1 MKFIKS
7 LMVVAFALPLTII
20 AQEDS
25 ASASDV
31 EEVVVVGSQIKGAN
45 IAGVL
50 PVTVISA
57 EDIEALGVDSG
68 DELLENIAEQG
79 LNYFNES
86 EMASGGVNASRG
98 DMGAYNLRN
107 LGVGNT
113 LTLLNGRRLVLSPG
127 YQTEKI
133 GGDFVPT
140 MTVNS
145 QLVPVYGLERMEIL
159 RDGASAIY
167 GADAVAGVVNN
178 VMQNDYEGLVVRAK
192 VSAYDHFETED
203 NWFNVKWGKDFGK
216 TNVSVFF
223 DHYDRG
229 SIDAS
234 EDPRWGD
241 SDHRKWVPEDSPWF
255 GSTSFRNTSTNSL
268 YGQFDMVKSSEHG
281 SSNPYNHDFT
291 DSNGEFEVFPL
302 GDPRCSNRSS
312 QNGIIFDTGYG
323 TCIAQDGNGVERYN
337 LWGLTEKRGKLERQN
352 LLVFINSELSNGVE
366 TFTEIGYYT
375 SDSERRNHPSY
386 AFTSS
391 KHRVGPDNYWLNQ
404 MTLPDGTALFAGY
417 ELYIDNYRYA
427 EVPRMTYVDKE
438 TYRFLQGF
446 RGTTGNWDWET
457 ALVYSKATADD
468 VTKNRISNTLLKEAL
483 FDDTPAAYNPF
494 SAGVASNI
502 ERVLVDVS
510 RNGMS
515 SLKMFDFKM
524 VNQEMFT
531 LPAGPVAM
539 LVGFEIRDEV
549 VSDDRD
555 DRLDGTIDYCDYEND
570 CYPLV
575 ADVVNSSPTG
585 DVSGERQ
592 TTSIFLELN
601 APITDSISSQLA
613 IRHESSDDFASAT
626 VGKFAVGWEINP
638 SLSLRASASTAFRA
652 PNIIQLNEGGVV
664 RSGTRDDWVVQRVQ
678 DILNAAGGYDGDT
691 SITDSDIDSAY
702 TIQRRAVGGN
712 KLDAEESTNSSIGF
726 VYTPESLPGLMVTVD
741 NWEIEKEK
749 TIGLFGREN
758 QIVNDMLLRFEN
770 GLNNCD
776 SFMGDPLVVREPADA
791 GDAGYFIAAGICP
804 AGVVKY
810 VQNDYTNMA
819 TRTLSGTDV
828 GIYYDIDTKYGDFG
842 IKYIG
847 SKTDEF
853 TQDASGEFAFLQ
865 AQKDAGNIPA
875 NIPLDGFGD
884 LLGMDGNYDTKHT
897 LKTSWRM
904 GNWGA
909 TMSMLTKGEFY
920 QNSLTLSDGTRY
932 IIPEMTTIDATV
944 SYNFRWNGNKA
955 RVRFA
960 IKNLED
966 ERAPLA
972 DRYYGYFAD
981 AHQDYGRNYYV
992 DLRLTF

>member
-1 MKFIKS
+1 
-7 LMVVAFALPLTII
+7 
-20 AQEDS
+20 
-25 ASASDV
+25 
-31 EEVVVVGSQIKGAN
+31 
-45 IAGVL
+45 
-50 PVTVISA
+50 
-57 EDIEALGVDSG
+57 
-68 DELLENIAEQG
+68 
-79 LNYFNES
+79 
-86 EMASGGVNASRG
+86 
-98 DMGAYNLRN
+98 
-107 LGVGNT
+107 
-113 LTLLNGRRLVLSPG
+113 
-127 YQTEKI
+127 
-133 GGDFVPT
+133 
-140 MTVNS
+140 
-145 QLVPVYGLERMEIL
+145 
-159 RDGASAIY
+159 
-167 GADAVAGVVNN
+167 
-178 VMQNDYEGLVVRAK
+178 
-192 VSAYDHFETED
+192 
-203 NWFNVKWGKDFGK
+203 
-216 TNVSVFF
+216 
-223 DHYDRG
+223 
-229 SIDAS
+229 
-234 EDPRWGD
+234 
-241 SDHRKWVPEDSPWF
+241 
-255 GSTSFRNTSTNSL
+255 
-268 YGQFDMVKSSEHG
+268 
-281 SSNPYNHDFT
+281 
-291 DSNGEFEVFPL
+291 
-302 GDPRCSNRSS
+302 
-312 QNGIIFDTGYG
+312 
-323 TCIAQDGNGVERYN
+323 
-337 LWGLTEKRGKLERQN
+337 
-352 LLVFINSELSNGVE
+352 
-366 TFTEIGYYT
+366 
-375 SDSERRNHPSY
+375 
-386 AFTSS
+386 
-391 KHRVGPDNYWLNQ
+391 
-404 MTLPDGTALFAGY
+404 
-417 ELYIDNYRYA
+417 
-427 EVPRMTYVDKE
+427 
-438 TYRFLQGF
+438 
-446 RGTTGNWDWET
+446 
-457 ALVYSKATADD
+457 
-468 VTKNRISNTLLKEAL
+468 
-483 FDDTPAAYNPF
+483 
-494 SAGVASNI
+494 
-502 ERVLVDVS
+502 
-510 RNGMS
+510 
-515 SLKMFDFKM
+515 
-524 VNQEMFT
+524 MFT

-592 TTSIFLELN
+592 TTSIFVELN

-613 IRHESSDDFASAT
+613 VRHESSDDFASAT
-626 VGKFAVGWEINP
+626 VGKFALGWEINP
-638 SLSLRASASTAFRA
+638 NLSLRASASTAFRA
-652 PNIIQLNEGGVV
+652 PNIIQLNEAGVV

-678 DILNAAGGYDGDT
+678 DVLNAAGGYDGDT

-702 TIQRRAVGGN
+702 TIQRRAVGAG

-726 VYTPESLPGLMVTVD
+726 VFTPEAVPGLMVTVD
-741 NWEIEKEK
+741 NWEIEKDK

-865 AQKDAGNIPA
+865 AEKDAGNIPA

-909 TMSMLTKGEFY
+909 TMSMLTKGDFY

>member
-1 MKFIKS
+1 MKTIKTF
-7 LMVVAFALPLTII
+7 LVLALAMPFLIK
-20 AQEDS
+20 AQDDT
-25 ASASDV
+25 AAADV
-31 EEVVVVGSQIKGAN
+31 EEVVVVGTQIKGAN
-45 IAGVL
+45 IAGIL
-50 PVTVISA
+50 PVTVITA

-86 EMASGGVNASRG
+86 EMASGGVNAARG

-113 LTLLNGRRLVLSPG
+113 LTLLNGRRLVTSPG

-140 MTVNS
+140 TTVNS
-145 QLVPVYGLERMEIL
+145 QLVPVYGLERLEIL

-178 VMQNDYEGLVVRAK
+178 VMQSDYEGLVIRGK
-192 VSAYDHFETED
+192 VTAFDHFETED
-203 NWFNVKWGKDFGK
+203 ETMSIKWGKNFGK
-216 TNVSVFF
+216 TNVSAFF
-223 DHYDRG
+223 DSYNRG
-229 SIDAS
+229 SIEAS
-234 EDPRWGD
+234 EDPRWAD

-255 GSTSFRNTSTNSL
+255 GSTSFRNNSTNSL
-268 YGQFDMVKSSEHG
+268 YGQFDMVSSATSIAG
-281 SSNPYNHDFT
+281 TAYDKVWT
-291 DSNGEFEVFPL
+291 DSSGEFEIFPL

-312 QNGIIFDTGYG
+312 QDGVVFDTGYG
-323 TCIAQDGNGVERYN
+323 TCIAADGNGVERYN
-337 LWGLTEKRGKLERQN
+337 LWGLTQKRGKLERQN

-375 SDSERRNHPSY
+375 SESERRNHPSY

-404 MTLPDGTALFAGY
+404 MTVPDGTAIFAGK

-427 EVPRMTYVDKE
+427 EVPRMTFVDKE

-457 ALVYSKATADD
+457 ALVYSKATSDD
-468 VTKNRISNTLLKEAL
+468 LTKNRISNTLLKEAL
-483 FDDTPAAYNPF
+483 YDDTPAAYNPF

-502 ERVLVDVS
+502 ERVLVDVT
-510 RNGMS
+510 RFGTS
-515 SLKMFDFKM
+515 SLTSFDFKM
-524 VNQEMFT
+524 VNPEMFT
-531 LPAGPVAM
+531 LPAGPVAV
-539 LVGFEIRDEV
+539 LLGFEVRDEV
-549 VSDDRD
+549 ITDNRD

-585 DVSGERQ
+585 DVAGERQ
-592 TTSIFLELN
+592 TTSLFVELN
-601 APITDSISSQLA
+601 APITDSISTQLA
-613 IRHESSDDFASAT
+613 VRHESSDDFASAT
-626 VGKFAVGWEINP
+626 VGKFAIGWEVNQ

-678 DILNAAGGYDGDT
+678 DVLNEAGGYDGDT

-712 KLDAEESTNSSIGF
+712 KLDAEESTNSSVGL
-726 VYTPESLPGLMVTVD
+726 VYTPEMVPGLMVTLD
-741 NWEIEKEK
+741 QWSIEKEK

-776 SFMGDPLVVREPADA
+776 SFMGDPLVVREAPDS
-791 GDAGYFIAAGICP
+791 GDAGYFTAAGICP

-819 TRTLSGTDV
+819 TRNLSGTDIGV
-828 GIYYDIDTKYGDFG
+828 YYDIDTKYGDFG
-842 IKYIG
+842 LKYIG

-865 AQKDAGNIPA
+865 SQKDAGLIPA

-897 LKTSWRM
+897 LKASWRM
-904 GNWGA
+904 GDWGA
-909 TMSMLTKGEFY
+909 TMSMLQKGEFY

-932 IIPEMTTIDATV
+932 VIPEMTTIDATV
-944 SYNFRWNGNKA
+944 SYSFRMNGNKA
-955 RVRFA
+955 RLRFA
-960 IKNLED
+960 VKNLED

-972 DRYYGYFAD
+972 DRYYGYYAD
-981 AHQDYGRNYYV
+981 AHQDYGRNYYL
-992 DLRLTF
+992 DLRVTF